1 MQRYFPFLLFTAIGC
16 LFADK
21 PPSSIS
27 VDLRNPTFKN
37 GILYTVEGGV
47 VKSQDL
53 RIQARNIQYIHRT
66 DQGKPVHR
74 IEAEGDLLL
83 QYKGHAYVGSE
94 LEYDFLTQTGTV
106 YQGKTF
112 ASMWYI
118 GGEEI
123 QLLSDGNYKIQQA
136 SFSTCENRDSTWEL
150 KAQEVDVIENKL
162 LEAKNIRLRLFE
174 IPTLW
179 LPSFKVNLKKFNEPV
194 IRYLFDWD
202 KGQGPKAG
210 FRYQLYSWRDFA
222 LYGRLEYRLRT
233 GWGGALETEY
243 FPEHRRTTFV
253 TRNYLGTDRLEN
265 APDKMR
271 RYRLQ
276 GEFHSKTESGQTQTT
291 LSWDKY
297 SDVRMPDDF
306 RSDDFEVNPG
316 KKTIFTVHHQTSG
329 LAAAL
334 KVRPRF
340 NVFESIRQDLPTV
353 YTYLKPLEIGS
364 TGIFSTTSAKASYL
378 DFVYSNQLAS
388 SIPSFHSARV
398 ELKEKLYRPFHLG
411 ALTLTPE
418 IGGTGIFY
426 SNSPSH
432 QAKTLGVLQYGVK
445 AYLRG
450 YRNFSSYKHVLEPY
464 AHYTAYSKPTATP
477 TEHYIFSIQDGYDQ
491 LQQIKVGLRNLLFP
505 LQKQGQKSQYCI
517 DLYANAFFKDP
528 VIPQLIPRLYLHF
541 DWNFSSLQFSLE
553 NAWNFQN
560 QVLDSSKA
568 LCRWTIS
575 EDIALSLEGRYR
587 SRYDWRKADHENFVL
602 DVTYPQE
609 ELLLSPLSDRRITFL
624 TNLFFRLTPF
634 WECHIQSH
642 HGFYRLNE
650 KPYNEVKVDLF
661 TWLSAAW
668 KLRLSYSH
676 TIKDDR
682 VSAGIT
688 LVKK

>member
-1 MQRYFPFLLFTAIGC
+1 MKRILFPLLFSAY
-16 LFADK
+16 LFAK
-21 PPSSIS
+21 EIPPIV

-37 GILYTVEGGV
+37 GVLYTTEGGV

-53 RIQARNIQYIHRT
+53 RIQARSIQYIHRT
-66 DQGKPVHR
+66 EKGEAVHR
-74 IEAEGDLLL
+74 LEAEGDLLV
-83 QYKGHAYVGSE
+83 QYKGHVYVGTE
-94 LEYDFLTQTGTV
+94 FEYDFLSQSGTV
-106 YQGKTF
+106 YNGKTF

-123 QLLSDGNYKIQQA
+123 ALLPDGNYRIHQA
-136 SFSTCENRDSTWEL
+136 SFTTCENQKSTWEL
-150 KAQEVDVIENKL
+150 KAAQVDVIKHDL
-162 LEAKNIRLRLFE
+162 LEAKNVRLRVFE
-174 IPTLW
+174 VPTLW
-179 LPSFKVNLKKFNEPV
+179 LPTFKVNLNKFHEPV
-194 IRYLFDWD
+194 LRYLFDWD

-210 FRYQLYSWRDFA
+210 FRVQLYSWKDFA
-222 LYGRLEYRLRT
+222 LFGRLEYRLRT

-243 FPEHRRTTFV
+243 FPEHKRTTFV

-276 GEFHSKTESGQTQTT
+276 GELHSQSESGHTQTT
-291 LSWDKY
+291 LTWDKY

-316 KKTIFTVHHQTSG
+316 KKTILTVHHQADS

-340 NVFESIRQDLPTV
+340 NVFESIRQDLPTLS
-353 YTYLKPLEIGS
+353 THFKPIEIGA

-378 DFVYSNQLAS
+378 DFVYSNQLS
-388 SIPSFHSARV
+388 SPIPSFHAARL
-398 ELKEKLYRPFHLG
+398 ELKEKIYRPFPVG
-411 ALTLTPE
+411 PLTLTPE

-432 QAKTLGVLQYGVK
+432 KSKTLGILYYGAK
-445 AYLRG
+445 AHLRG
-450 YRNFSSYKHVLEPY
+450 YRQFDTYKHVLEPY
-464 AHYTAYSKPTATP
+464 AQYMAFSKPTVAP
-477 TEHYIFSIQDGYDQ
+477 SEHYIFSIQDGYDQ
-491 LQQIKVGLRNLLFP
+491 LQQVKVGVRNLLFP
-505 LQKQGQKSQYCI
+505 LQKEKKEARFAI

-528 VIPQLIPRLYLHF
+528 VIPQMIPRLYLQF
-541 DWNFSSLQFSLE
+541 DWNLPSLQLSVE

-560 QVLDSSKA
+560 QVLDHSKA

-575 EDIALSLEGRYR
+575 EDIAFSLEGRYR
-587 SRYDWRKADHENFVL
+587 SRYTWRKADPENFVL
-602 DVTYPQE
+602 DVTRSQD

-624 TNLFFRLTPF
+624 TNFFFRLTPF

-661 TWLSAAW
+661 TWITSAW
-668 KLRLSYSH
+668 KLQLTYSH

-682 VSAGIT
+682 VSAGLT